1 LLRNSHIGRGKNMGI
16 NLNSNE
22 NLHVKKNGSIFMDDD
37 RSILISISA
46 FGTLRKNLIENIGNE
61 RMKGFLIRHGWEL
74 GQEDA
79 KKVLK
84 KNLNTIKDVIEYG
97 PILHRMRGNAE
108 IEVTNLEMKPANEKI
123 SVHMEGVWRDSYE
136 AEEHLRQFGFSHTPV
151 CYTLIGYA
159 SGYLSRICNQMVIFK
174 ELSCQAEGH
183 SECKWIGRSLDYWN
197 GEVDDELQFYQESPI
212 VKELELT
219 YEKLLEE
226 KSNLEKSA
234 IIHKKLTEELLQGNN
249 LQSIAEVVYKETATP
264 GMITDDKHNP
274 LAYTG
279 ISSLQLN
286 EVNEEF
292 KAYLQRNQTSRDEQN
307 KQVFHG
313 IYETRFI
320 RLERHTRLI
329 TPIYLQKKL
338 KGYCSF
344 VFLDEQVSHS
354 KIHTMILERI
364 ALVISHFLL
373 NEVTKFETE
382 QRMIGDFFDE
392 IIRGEYQDE
401 EEILR
406 RGSFIH
412 LDLSEPY
419 RIAMIKFRV
428 QENNLKKDFMF
439 HEEMVKATSSYFKNK
454 KGNTLVGHRTKSV
467 IVLIPNSYTAQE
479 GMDRYIDDFLCFL
492 SENFPEASFF
502 AGISKESDRIGKAK
516 DCYNEAYTALR
527 MTTLKS
533 RIMLFDS
540 LGMVG
545 PMINQNN
552 EKEIGQIARNMLGS
566 LFDNLDQKKL
576 DLIKTLYIFL
586 ENGGNLEQTACDNAL
601 SLSGLRYRIS
611 RIEDFLK
618 HNLRDPF
625 YNYQLYLALQSLILI
640 GELDLN
646 MT

>member
-1 LLRNSHIGRGKNMGI
+1 MLI
-16 NLNSNE
+16 NLHLDE
-22 NLHVKKNGSIFMDDD
+22 NLHVKKNGSLFMDND

-61 RMKGFLIRHGWEL
+61 RMKGFLIRYGWEL

-84 KNLNTIKDVIEYG
+84 KNLNTMKDVIKYG

-108 IEVTNLEMKPANEKI
+108 IEVTKLEMKPSKEKI

-159 SGYLSRICNQMVIFK
+159 SGYLSGICNQMVIFK
-174 ELSCQAEGH
+174 EQSCQAQGH
-183 SECKWIGRSLDYWN
+183 GECKWVGKSLDYWD

-226 KSNLEKSA
+226 KGNLEKSA

-249 LQSIAEVVYKETATP
+249 LQSIAEVVYKETSTP
-264 GMITDDKHNP
+264 GIITDDKHNP
-274 LAYTG
+274 IAYTG

-286 EVNEEF
+286 ELNEEF
-292 KAYLQRNQTSRDEQN
+292 KSYLQYKQASRKEQN
-307 KQVFHG
+307 KPVFQE
-313 IYETRFI
+313 IYETKWI
-320 RLERHTRLI
+320 RLAHHTRLI
-329 TPIYLQKKL
+329 TPIYLQNKI

-344 VFLDEQVSHS
+344 IYLDEQANHS
-354 KIHTMILERI
+354 KIHKMIVERI
-364 ALVISHFLL
+364 ALVSSHFLL

-382 QRMIGDFFDE
+382 QRMMGTFFDE
-392 IIRGEYQDE
+392 ILSGEYEDE

-419 RIAMIKFRV
+419 RIAIVKYQV
-428 QENNLKKDFMF
+428 QKNNLKKEFMF
-439 HEEMVKATSSYFKNK
+439 HEEMVKATSSYFKNRN
-454 KGNTLVGHRTKSV
+454 GNILVGHRTKRV
-467 IVLIPNSYTAQE
+467 IVLIPNSYME
-479 GMDRYIDDFLCFL
+479 EKGIDRHLDDFLCFL
-492 SENFPEASFF
+492 SENFPETVFF
-502 AGISKESDRIGKAK
+502 AGVSKESDRIGKAK
-516 DCYNEAYTALR
+516 DYYNEAYTALR
-527 MTTLKS
+527 MTTMKNK
-533 RIMLFDS
+533 IMLFDS

-545 PMINQNN
+545 PLINQNN
-552 EKEIGQIARNMLGS
+552 ENEIRQIARNLLGS
-566 LFDNLDQKKL
+566 LIDHLDHKKL

-611 RIEDFLK
+611 RIEDLLK
-618 HNLRDPF
+618 HNLRNPF

-646 MT
+646 MA

>member
-1 LLRNSHIGRGKNMGI
+1 
-16 NLNSNE
+16 
-22 NLHVKKNGSIFMDDD
+22 MDDD

-84 KNLNTIKDVIEYG
+84 KKLNTIKDVIEYG
-97 PILHRMRGNAE
+97 PILHRIRGNAE
-108 IEVTNLEMKPANEKI
+108 IEVVHLEMKSVNEKI
-123 SVHMEGVWRDSYE
+123 SVHMEGVWRGSYE
-136 AEEHLRQFGFSHTPV
+136 AEEHLRQFGVSNTSV

-159 SGYLSRICNQMVIFK
+159 SGYLSKICNQMVIFK

-183 SECKWIGRSLDYWN
+183 SECKWVGKSIDLWN
-197 GEVDDELQFYQESPI
+197 GEVDEELQFYQESPI

-226 KSNLEKSA
+226 KANLEKST

-249 LQSIAEVVYKETATP
+249 LSSIVEVVYKETDTP
-264 GMITDDKHNP
+264 GIITDDRHNP
-274 LAYTG
+274 LAYIG
-279 ISSLQLN
+279 ITPLQLN

-292 KAYLQRNQTSRDEQN
+292 KSYLQREQVLKNGQT
-307 KQVFHG
+307 KQVFQE
-313 IYETRFI
+313 IYETKCI
-320 RLERHTRLI
+320 RLDRHNRLI
-329 TPIYLQKKL
+329 TPIYLQNKI

-344 VFLDEQVSHS
+344 IYLDGQVNHS
-354 KIHTMILERI
+354 KIHKMILERI
-364 ALVISHFLL
+364 ALVSSHFLL

-382 QRMIGDFFDE
+382 QRMMGDFFNE
-392 IIRGEYQDE
+392 ILRGECLEE

-406 RGSFIH
+406 RASFMQ

-419 RIAMIKFRV
+419 RIVMIKYQV
-428 QENNLKKDFMF
+428 QENNLKKELMF
-439 HEEMVKATSSYFKNK
+439 HEEMVKATSGYFKNK
-454 KGNTLVGHRTKSV
+454 KGNILVGHRTKSA
-467 IVLIPNSYTAQE
+467 ILLIPNSYIEQE
-479 GMDRYIDDFLCFL
+479 GMNRYLKDFLYFL
-492 SENFPEASFF
+492 SENFPGFVFF
-502 AGISKESDRIGKAK
+502 AGVSKESDRIGKAN

-527 MTTLKS
+527 MATMKNK
-533 RIMLFDS
+533 IMLFDS

-545 PMINQNN
+545 PLINQNN
-552 EKEIGQIARNMLGS
+552 KKEIKQIARNILGA
-566 LFDNLDQKKL
+566 LIDNLDHKKL

-586 ENGGNLEQTACDNAL
+586 ANGGNLEQTACDNVL

-611 RIEDFLK
+611 KIEDLLK

-646 MT
+646 IS